1 MLALPLAGLGCGPG
15 SERAPAIGEAYVGP
29 FELNLIAALAPEAPV
44 ATTLHHGERV
54 EVLEYRRRF
63 ARVRSAE
70 GVEGWADG
78 LLLLTAANMARLR
91 RLSMN
96 AARLPSQGKVTVFD
110 TLNVHTD
117 PNRDAPSFY
126 QLQEGNLAEVVAHQL
141 GPRSPYEPPAGEEIV
156 TPLNSYEPPLERP
169 PDGPKDDWN
178 LLRVSDGRAGWA
190 LTRMLVMAIPD
201 EVAQYAG
208 GHRITSYAS
217 LGSVIDQGRVK
228 HHWLWTTLTRGGQ
241 PYQFDS
247 FRVFVWSRRRHRY
260 ETAYIERNLVGYYPI
275 VVDAP
280 EEPAARDTRVLPP
293 FRVIVRSAGG
303 GLEQRTYAFEGY
315 RARLRERVPWEAP
328 ARGRSPAGDE
338 SGQNP
343 APGTPSLMRRL
354 WNRLTGHSPEFRRD

>member
-1 MLALPLAGLGCGPG
+1 MLALPLVGLGCGRG

-29 FELNLIAALAPEAPV
+29 FELNLIAELAPEAPV
-44 ATTLHHGERV
+44 VTTLQHGERV

-63 ARVRSAE
+63 ARVRCAE

-110 TLNVHTD
+110 ALNVHTD
-117 PNRDAPSFY
+117 PHREAPSFY

-141 GPRSPYEPPAGEEIV
+141 GSRGPYQPPEGEEIV
-156 TPLNSYEPPLERP
+156 TPLNSYDLPPERP
-169 PDGPKDDWN
+169 PDGPRDDWS
-178 LLRVSDGRAGWA
+178 LVRMSDGRAGWA
-190 LTRMLVMAIPD
+190 LTRMLMMVIPD

-228 HHWLWTTLTRGGQ
+228 HHWLWTTLSRGGQ

-247 FRVFVWSRRRHRY
+247 FRVFVWSRSRHRY
-260 ETAYIERNLVGYYPI
+260 ETVYIERNLVGYYPI

-280 EEPAARDTRVLPP
+280 EEPTAGDTRILPQ
-293 FRVIVRSAGG
+293 FRVIVRSTGG
-303 GLEQRTYAFEGY
+303 GLERRTYAFEGY
-315 RARLRERVPWEAP
+315 RARLRERIPWEAP
-328 ARGRSPAGDE
+328 ARRRGTVE
-338 SGQNP
+338 TEHEQQP
-343 APGTPSLMRRL
+343 APGEASLWRRL
-354 WNRLTGHSPEFRRD
+354 WNRLRGE